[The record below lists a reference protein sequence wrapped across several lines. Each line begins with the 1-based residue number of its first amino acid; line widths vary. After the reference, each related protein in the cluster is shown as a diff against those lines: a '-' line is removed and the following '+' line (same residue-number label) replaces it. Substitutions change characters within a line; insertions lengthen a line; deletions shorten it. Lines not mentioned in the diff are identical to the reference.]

1 MTMPPSKNISFDELS
16 KYFHL
21 PINQVAKE
29 LGVCATILKKICRR
43 NGIPRWPHRKIK
55 SLDKMIAN
63 LNMNL
68 EKNPQERDDIVR
80 EIELLKSKKLEIM
93 KNPDIL
99 VGKGIIPITSSASL
113 LSDNE
118 FPTKSSPSK
127 ITSPRYRLHDGTPYA
142 YKQTELETAE
152 ALNCFAPPFQVNKEK
167 RSFEVATEQQQH
179 QVPQQPVQQPVKT
192 ETNLQFKPMMP
203 HNAMELPNLM
213 FDMSRHSYASP
224 APSTTAPNPLGLPPG
239 VTHNFM
245 VPSMDFQSYPAPMQ
259 LPNIHFE
266 PKYANRCLPP
276 IAADRLLSVE
286 NKTIRQ
292 GYPVPPVLS
301 SLPEW
306 FNQEKDRVL
315 KNST

>member
-1 MTMPPSKNISFDELS
+1 MPPSKNISFDELS

-68 EKNPQERDDIVR
+68 EKDPQERDDIVR

-127 ITSPRYRLHDGTPYA
+127 IVSPRYRLHDGTPYA

-152 ALNCFAPPFQVNKEK
+152 ALNCFAPPPFKQQQ
-167 RSFEVATEQQQH
+167 RTFEVASEQPVSQQSTQQH
-179 QVPQQPVQQPVKT
+179 QPVQQPVKS
-192 ETNLQFKPMMP
+192 EANLPFKSMMS
-203 HNAMELPNLM
+203 HNTMELPNMM
-213 FDMSRHSYASP
+213 FDMSRHSYAP
-224 APSTTAPNPLGLPPG
+224 ASSGSTAPNPLGLPPG

-245 VPSMDFQSYPAPMQ
+245 VPSLDFQSYPGPMQ
-259 LPNIHFE
+259 LPNIQFE
-266 PKYANRCLPP
+266 PKYGNRCLPP
-276 IAADRLLSVE
+276 IAADRLQSAE
-286 NKTIRQ
+286 NNTRQ
-292 GYPVPPVLS
+292 GYHVPPVLS